1 MSSNPSKVEVP
12 KHVLLLNLLNFCVM
26 LEDVSGHPLDC
37 HPKSSLFPSQRNPQS
52 SSIKQLEQI
61 IHRLVQTT
69 KRDGEGLIF
78 HVTSQSAHIWRV
90 SD

>member
-1 MSSNPSKVEVP
+1 MSYNPSKVEVP

-37 HPKSSLFPSQRNPQS
+37 HPSQRNPQS